1 MRYNLIT
8 ILGPTAVGK
17 TRLAALLADRFN
29 GAVISADSRQVYKG
43 MDIGTGKDIADYNV
57 KGKIVESY
65 LIDLIEPEKEYNLF
79 SFMRNFHL
87 AFDKICGNGKIP
99 FLAGGT
105 GLYLHS
111 VLKDYNLTKVEF
123 DTGRYEELNRMD
135 LVELTYAL
143 KRINPALHNTTD
155 LLIKDRVIRAIIIA
169 EGGAVK
175 EEEKESIRPL
185 VIGVRFEREI
195 IKERITAR
203 LKHRLQNGMIDEVKN
218 LVARGIPFERLELF
232 GLEYKFVGRYLK
244 GELNYDEMY
253 RNLNGAIHS
262 FAKRQMTWFRKME
275 REGIVIRWIE
285 GPDFQQAEKI
295 INDNYFS

>member
-43 MDIGTGKDIADYNV
+43 IDIGTGKDLADYNV
-57 KGKIVESY
+57 DGKIVESY

-123 DTGRYEELNRMD
+123 DTGRYEELNR
-135 LVELTYAL
+135 LSEKVKGFQVVEMNAGQMVEDVRLSVNGKVPVEFL
-143 KRINPALHNTTD
+143 GRMGRIIP
-155 LLIKDRVIRAIIIA
+155 
-169 EGGAVK
+169 
-175 EEEKESIRPL
+175 S
-185 VIGVRFEREI
+185 
-195 IKERITAR
+195 
-203 LKHRLQNGMIDEVKN
+203 IDEI
-218 LVARGIPFERLELF
+218 LLALEA
-232 GLEYKFVGRYLK
+232 
-244 GELNYDEMY
+244 NYAGV
-253 RNLNGAIHS
+253 L
-262 FAKRQMTWFRKME
+262 
-275 REGIVIRWIE
+275 
-285 GPDFQQAEKI
+285 
-295 INDNYFS
+295 

>member
-135 LVELTYAL
+135 LDKLTYAL

>member
-1 MRYNLIT
+1 
-8 ILGPTAVGK
+8 
-17 TRLAALLADRFN
+17 
-29 GAVISADSRQVYKG
+29 

-123 DTGRYEELNRMD
+123 DTGRYEELNRLD
-135 LVELTYAL
+135 LDKLTYAL